1 MQGKDARPVY
11 PLTPAAV
18 MAAQD
23 DSVTDRRHQAEF
35 EDVDRITAGL
45 RETRTVSSALL
56 KALMP

>member
-1 MQGKDARPVY
+1 MDEPKGAG
-11 PLTPAAV
+11 
-18 MAAQD
+18 
-23 DSVTDRRHQAEF
+23 F